1 LGTEI
6 DNGEAL
12 QLLRAHGRDIRA
24 ALASILATTD
34 ALRRTD
40 SAHLD
45 PIDRLPY
52 LDAIWRD
59 GSRVLDLVNRI
70 LTAQAAASK
79 ETVTVSPPPA
89 IQTLDAAAGAAV
101 MPAAPRE
108 IPARRGT
115 AYLGWLRSRL
125 AQIEQL
131 AREGSREELG
141 DLARQLKDSAAAMG
155 FSEISEAA
163 SAVQRLSAA
172 GTTLDA
178 GVEILRRVVNRA
190 IRSTSGAAA

>member
-1 LGTEI
+1 MGTKI
-6 DNGEAL
+6 DNGDAL
-12 QLLRAHGRDIRA
+12 ELLRSHGRDIRA

-79 ETVTVSPPPA
+79 EPVDPPPA
-89 IQTLDAAAGAAV
+89 PPVQRPDAKAAAIVA
-101 MPAAPRE
+101 PAAAREVAPRS
-108 IPARRGT
+108 GS

-125 AQIEQL
+125 VQIEQL
-131 AREGSREELG
+131 AREGAREELG
-141 DLARQLKDSAAAMG
+141 DLARQLKDSATTMG

-163 SAVQRLSAA
+163 SAVQRLSES
-172 GTTLDA
+172 GTGLDA

-190 IRSTSGAAA
+190 IRSTSAAA

>member
-1 LGTEI
+1 MGTEI
-6 DNGEAL
+6 DNGDAL
-12 QLLRAHGRDIRA
+12 DLLRSHGRDIRA
-24 ALASILATTD
+24 SLASILATTD

-70 LTAQAAASK
+70 LTAQAARSK
-79 ETVTVSPPPA
+79 EPVDPPPA
-89 IQTLDAAAGAAV
+89 CPVQRPAAKAAAIVA
-101 MPAAPRE
+101 PAATRE
-108 IPARRGT
+108 VAARSGT

-125 AQIEQL
+125 VQIEQL
-131 AREGSREELG
+131 AREGAREELG
-141 DLARQLKDSAAAMG
+141 DLSRQLKDSAATMG
-155 FSEISEAA
+155 FGEISEAA
-163 SAVQRLSAA
+163 SAVQRLSES
-172 GTTLDA
+172 GTGLDA

-190 IRSTSGAAA
+190 IRSTSAAA